1 MNYDLFIPPQILERT
16 PPVPPAATAREAPAG
31 TRKGTPRSAMMEVA
45 DFADFGLGT
54 HEEVSSD
61 ERTTG
66 TVRHAVEMINRMLD
80 RSPVDLN
87 LSIDDGTGSL
97 VIKLIERQSRKV
109 IRQIPPDEILRLR
122 RHLQELLG
130 VIFDET
136 A

>member
-1 MNYDLFIPPQILERT
+1 MNYDLFVLPQTVER
-16 PPVPPAATAREAPAG
+16 AAPLPLSSAARDVVGG
-31 TRKGTPRSAMMEVA
+31 TRKAVRPSGGTEAEAVTFPA
-45 DFADFGLGT
+45 DL

-61 ERTTG
+61 EHRTEQ
-66 TVRHAVEMINRMLD
+66 VRQAVKMINRMLD
-80 RSPVDLN
+80 RSPVDVN
-87 LSIDDGTGSL
+87 MSIDDGSGSL

>member
-1 MNYDLFIPPQILERT
+1 MNYDLFLPPQTQERAAM
-16 PPVPPAATAREAPAG
+16 PPFSSAARDVVGG
-31 TRKGTPRSAMMEVA
+31 TRKAVRPSGGTGAE
-45 DFADFGLGT
+45 GT
-54 HEEVSSD
+54 TFSPTLHEEVSSD
-61 ERTTG
+61 EHKTEQVGR
-66 TVRHAVEMINRMLD
+66 AVKMINRMLD

-87 LSIDDGTGSL
+87 LSIDDNTDSL
-97 VIKLIERQSRKV
+97 VIRLIERESHKI